1 MLYPVRGGDFMG
13 AKENF
18 RKNLEYYMKRAGM
31 NQAELAAAVRKSE
44 SAVSL
49 WLSGGS
55 CPRMGTVQE
64 IADALGCRSDELTAE
79 IVTVKVTGYSDA
91 KQTKEMND
99 YWFRLNSK
107 NKKIVLDLMKVL
119 AESQEGSND

>member
-1 MLYPVRGGDFMG
+1 MG

-18 RKNLEYYMKRAGM
+18 RSNLAYYMKRAGM
-31 NQAELAAAVRKSE
+31 NQIELSKAVGKSE

-55 CPRMGTVQE
+55 CPRMGTVQD
-64 IADALGCRSDELTAE
+64 IADALGCETDDLFAT
-79 IVTVKVTGYSDA
+79 IVTVKVTGYSDE

-107 NKKIVLDLMKVL
+107 NKKLVIDLMKSL
-119 AESQEGSND
+119 IEGQEDSND

>member
-1 MLYPVRGGDFMG
+1 MG

-18 RKNLEYYMKRAGM
+18 RSNLAYYMKRAGM
-31 NQAELAAAVRKSE
+31 NQIELVKAVGKSE

-49 WLSGGS
+49 WLSGGA
-55 CPRMGTVQE
+55 CPRMGTIQN
-64 IADALGCRSDELTAE
+64 IADVLECGTSDLLAPVITMK
-79 IVTVKVTGYSDA
+79 IVGYSDD

-107 NKKIVLDLMKVL
+107 NKKLVFDLMKSL
-119 AESQEGSND
+119 IEGQENSND

>member
-31 NQAELAAAVRKSE
+31 NQNELAAAVHKSE
-44 SAVSL
+44 SSVSL

-55 CPRMGTVQE
+55 CPRMGTVQD
-64 IADALGCRSDELTAE
+64 IADALGCKTDDLFAE
-79 IVTVKVTGYSDA
+79 IVTVKILGFSDE

-119 AESQEGSND
+119 AESQDGSND

>member
-1 MLYPVRGGDFMG
+1 MG

-31 NQAELAAAVRKSE
+31 NQSELAAAVRKSE
-44 SAVSL
+44 SSVSL

-55 CPRMGTVQE
+55 CPRMGTVQD
-64 IADALGCRSDELTAE
+64 IADALGCKTDDLFAE
-79 IVTVKVTGYSDA
+79 IVTVKILGFSDE